1 MISLNPRDWNSIQP
15 HFTDLQNQVLD
26 KTNIESWLKTW
37 SDLEAQIYEAYSRAY
52 RAKMEN
58 TGDLAAE
65 EVFLDLLEHIL
76 PPVSIA
82 ANQLKQKWI
91 GFTDYQ
97 PTTQTAVL
105 RQRVRAEAKIFQ
117 EQNVPLLTELGKLGV
132 EYDKLV
138 GALEIEFEGQQITFY
153 EAAAKLELPDRVLR
167 ERVFRDMVAAWA
179 NVRDQLDVIFLKMLP
194 LRRQIAKNAGFQDYR
209 EYIWLEKNRF
219 DYSPEDALN
228 LHQIILDHVV
238 PIASELRQERLR
250 RFQLDAVKPWDTNV
264 SFDGLTALKPFSTVT
279 ELETKISSM
288 FHHLDPELGVQ
299 FDTLRE
305 KDLDLEAR
313 VGKGPGGFC
322 DFFPASGQ
330 AYIFMNAVGTQDDVQ
345 TMLHEGGHAFHALE
359 SFKHQHLHWNYHGP
373 MEFCEVAS
381 MGMELLA
388 SPYLELENGGFY
400 TKHDARRARSIH
412 LRQSAILFLPYMA
425 VVDAFQHWLYVL
437 ASENISMTDIHAK
450 WAELHQK
457 YIPSIDFSG
466 IEDALSMRWQL
477 QSHIF
482 TAPFYYIEYG
492 IAQLGALQLWQH
504 SLEQP
509 IDTVKQ
515 YRHALGLGYT
525 KGLADLFKAA
535 GIELPF
541 DPQVVKGLMAFVS
554 KHLEL
559 AAQTT

>member
-1 MISLNPRDWNSIQP
+1 MKSLDPRDWNSIQP
-15 HFTDLQNQVLD
+15 HFQALAHQDLD
-26 KTNIESWLKTW
+26 SSNIEAWLQTW
-37 SDLEAQIYEAYSRAY
+37 SDLEAQIYEAHSRSY

-58 TGDLAAE
+58 TTNQTAEAAY
-65 EVFLDLLEHIL
+65 LHSLENIL

-82 ANQLKQKWI
+82 ANRLTQKLLA
-91 GFTDYQ
+91 FHDYQ
-97 PTTQTAVL
+97 PTVQTQELL
-105 RQRVRAEAKIFQ
+105 RRVQAQAKIFR
-117 EQNVPLLTELGKLGV
+117 EQNVPLHTELGKLEV
-132 EYDKLV
+132 EYDKII
-138 GALEIEFEGQQITFY
+138 GSLEIEFEGQNITFY
-153 EAAAKLELPDRVLR
+153 AASAKLELPDRTLR

-179 NVRDQLDVIFLKMLP
+179 IVRHELDDIFLKMLP
-194 LRRQIAKNAGFQDYR
+194 LRRQIAINAGFKDYR
-209 EYIWLEKNRF
+209 QYIWLEKNRF
-219 DYSPEDALN
+219 DYSPQDALT
-228 LHQIILDHVV
+228 LQQIILEFVV

-250 RFQLDAVKPWDTNV
+250 CFQLDAVKPWDTNV
-264 SFDGLTALKPFSTVT
+264 SFDGLAALKPFSNVS

-288 FHHLDPELGVQ
+288 FHHLDPEFGNQ

-305 KDLDLEAR
+305 QDLDLDSRA
-313 VGKGPGGFC
+313 GKGPGGFC
-322 DFFPASGQ
+322 DFFPASGK

-400 TKHDARRARSIH
+400 NTHDAKRARSIH

-425 VVDAFQHWLYVL
+425 VVDAFQHWLYVD
-437 ASENISMTDIHAK
+437 APEETGIAQIHAK
-450 WAELHQK
+450 WAELHQEFV
-457 YIPSIDFSG
+457 PSIDFSG

-492 IAQLGALQLWQH
+492 IAQLGALQLWQN
-504 SLEQP
+504 SLEKP
-509 IDTVKQ
+509 RETVQQ

-525 KGLADLFKAA
+525 KGLAQLFAAA
-535 GIELPF
+535 GIKLPF
-541 DPQVVKGLMAFVS
+541 DAQVVKGLMTFVS

-559 AAQTT
+559 EKV